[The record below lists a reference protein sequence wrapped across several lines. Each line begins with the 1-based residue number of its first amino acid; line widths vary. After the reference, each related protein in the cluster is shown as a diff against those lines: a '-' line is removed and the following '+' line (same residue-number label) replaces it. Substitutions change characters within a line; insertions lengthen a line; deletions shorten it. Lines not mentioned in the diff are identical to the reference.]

1 MSVRLLFLLS
11 LFAFCQVKAQES
23 VAVIEEAVTFS
34 GSEAV
39 YSGTLSR
46 PAGKG
51 PFPLVI
57 LVSGMGLQ
65 DRDWTFIKGKYQ
77 LAKMLSDSLNRQG
90 IAVLRYDDRGHKQST
105 GSPETLTSFED
116 LAADVYAA
124 VSAMKKRKD
133 VSRVGLLGH
142 SLGGILSILAA
153 SAHSDID
160 FVITLAGSYQNG
172 NDIMMEQAQTLKR
185 WRTNGNMS
193 EAEVVSNGQAFVRNW
208 TAYANGG
215 KEGLDTVRKI
225 LKELITYQVRTMS
238 EADMSKNLKI
248 YKDSTEMMAKIYA
261 EALEYYTSPHQLSFA
276 RYDPLSDFSKL
287 ACPVLVLFGERD
299 QHVTVASNLPRVA
312 NKMASGALRDITVH
326 IVPEADH
333 AFSTRER
340 MQQGYIVP
348 GLGRFIGGWINWKK

>member
-23 VAVIEEAVTFS
+23 VAIIEEAVTFS
-34 GSEAV
+34 GREAV

-46 PAGKG
+46 PAGTG
-51 PFPLVI
+51 PFSLVI

-105 GSPETLTSFED
+105 GSLETLTSFED

-142 SLGGILSILAA
+142 SLGGILSIMAA

-185 WRTNGNMS
+185 WRTNANMS
-193 EAEVVSNGQAFVRNW
+193 EAEVVANGQAFVRNW
-208 TAYANGG
+208 STYANGG
-215 KEGLDTVRKI
+215 KEG
-225 LKELITYQVRTMS
+225 
-238 EADMSKNLKI
+238 
-248 YKDSTEMMAKIYA
+248 
-261 EALEYYTSPHQLSFA
+261 
-276 RYDPLSDFSKL
+276 
-287 ACPVLVLFGERD
+287 
-299 QHVTVASNLPRVA
+299 
-312 NKMASGALRDITVH
+312 
-326 IVPEADH
+326 
-333 AFSTRER
+333 
-340 MQQGYIVP
+340 
-348 GLGRFIGGWINWKK
+348 